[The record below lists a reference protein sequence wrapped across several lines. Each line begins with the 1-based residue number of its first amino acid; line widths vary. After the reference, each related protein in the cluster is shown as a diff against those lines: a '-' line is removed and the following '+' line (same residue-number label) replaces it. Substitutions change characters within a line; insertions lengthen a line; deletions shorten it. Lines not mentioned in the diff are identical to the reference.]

1 MELIIAGAMLGA
13 SLIVLL
19 ISLLTMLLT
28 RRNLV
33 EYSRKL
39 SGTLDAMIAGDRDIA
54 FEEEKETLIGKLQVK
69 MRRLYEI
76 MESQNE
82 RMAREKQ
89 QIEETIGDIS
99 HQVRTPVANLR
110 MYHELLEQELEK
122 SSRPWRGREEQQ
134 GEDEPGGQSRQF
146 IEAQRRQIDK
156 VEFLMDSMI
165 KMSRLEAGLIRVKP
179 CRGRVS
185 DLIFQALCAAGPKA
199 EEREIDIQVDCSGE
213 LYAWFDEKWTGEALF
228 NLLDNAVKYNHRGGH
243 IWIDARATDY
253 FVRIR
258 VRDDG
263 RGIREEDLNDIFKR
277 FYRAKESADTEGV
290 GIGLYLTRQIVTCQK
305 GFVEACRGESG
316 GAVFSIHLPLEREEF
331 SETA

>member
-39 SGTLDAMIAGDRDIA
+39 SGTLDAMIAGNRDIA

-110 MYHELLEQELEK
+110 VYHELLEQELEK
-122 SSRPWRGREEQQ
+122 SSRPGEGGKSSRE
-134 GEDEPGGQSRQF
+134 R
-146 IEAQRRQIDK
+146 
-156 VEFLMDSMI
+156 
-165 KMSRLEAGLIRVKP
+165 MSR
-179 CRGRVS
+179 
-185 DLIFQALCAAGPKA
+185 
-199 EEREIDIQVDCSGE
+199 
-213 LYAWFDEKWTGEALF
+213 
-228 NLLDNAVKYNHRGGH
+228 
-243 IWIDARATDY
+243 
-253 FVRIR
+253 
-258 VRDDG
+258 
-263 RGIREEDLNDIFKR
+263 ED
-277 FYRAKESADTEGV
+277 SPG
-290 GIGLYLTRQIVTCQK
+290 
-305 GFVEACRGESG
+305 S
-316 GAVFSIHLPLEREEF
+316 S
-331 SETA
+331 